1 MDFDG
6 LEEFLILAK
15 KSTYADASSNSKSN
29 SLRSNSKD
37 YEFKN
42 NDFTYHDTLVPI
54 FGEWTI
60 ME

>member
-54 FGEWTI
+54 FGE
-60 ME
+60 